1 MRSGSA
7 DHCKPSQRSSPPPP
21 HRGRVGEGVNAAMT
35 TDPLHTWFSLQGRR
49 AVVTGGNAG
58 IGLAMATALG
68 RAGASLL
75 LVARRAPQLAAAAAQ
90 LREQGIPCDTFAADL
105 SDTATLPATG
115 QALLRRTGPIDILVN
130 AAGIN
135 LRQPFTEVTPEGWIQ
150 QLALHLGAPFFLTQA
165 LAPAM
170 AERGWGR
177 IINIASL
184 QSSRAFAHSA
194 PYGAGKGGVVQLTR
208 AIAQAWSARGITCNA
223 IGPGF
228 FPTDLTA
235 PVFANTELAAYHASR
250 TAIGR
255 NGAMGDLHGATVFLA
270 SPASAYITGQ
280 TLMVDGGYTAQ

>member
-1 MRSGSA
+1 MDSLR
-7 DHCKPSQRSSPPPP
+7 
-21 HRGRVGEGVNAAMT
+21 E
-35 TDPLHTWFSLQGRR
+35 WFSLAGRR

-58 IGLAMATALG
+58 IGEAMATALG

-75 LVARRAPQLAAAAAQ
+75 LVARREAQLQAAARR
-90 LREQGIPCDTFAADL
+90 LRDQGIDCDLLALDL
-105 SDTATLPATG
+105 SRTASLPAAG
-115 QALLRRTGPIDILVN
+115 QAIASHAGPIDILVN

-135 LRQPFTEVTPEGWIQ
+135 LRQAFAQVTPEAWDQ

-170 AERGWGR
+170 ALRGWGR

-184 QSSRAFAHSA
+184 QSTRAFAHGA

-208 AIAQAWSARGITCNA
+208 AIAQEWSAKGITCNA

-228 FPTDLTA
+228 FPTELTA
-235 PVFANTELAAYHASR
+235 PVFADPALAEYHAKR

-255 NGAMGDLHGATVFLA
+255 NGRLDDLHGATVFLA
-270 SPASAYITGQ
+270 GPASAYITGQ